1 MSTIT
6 PLVAPHRIT
15 CDDVNYDV
23 SGDYDCGQP
32 ASYLYTRGDVQANVC
47 HACYLD
53 YYSKN

>member
-15 CDDVNYDV
+15 CEDVNYDI
-23 SGDYDCGQP
+23 SDYECGQP

-47 HACYLD
+47 QTCHDD